1 MASPPPSSRRVDPP
15 SLPPSSRAPA
25 LVVGWAALVLAC
37 GSDAGPR
44 GVGALGTPS
53 GPALAEMPDLS
64 CESSAIDAGPVSL
77 AEVYAPFFELGV
89 AVGGRMSSGN
99 DPAAAALAAQ
109 QFNRATPENALKW
122 QSLQPR
128 PGEFDWGPADAFL
141 DFAEANAMEVHGHT
155 LVWHQQVPGWVFE
168 APAGGTLTREL
179 LLERLDA
186 HMAALAEHFAG
197 RIRYWDVVN
206 EAFDDDGSLRA
217 TPWLAGIGP
226 DYIEQ
231 AFLLA
236 DRHFPDAKLVYNDF
250 GMERAGKRE
259 AVARMARD
267 FRARGVRLDAIGTQG
282 HFRLDAPL
290 ITEIEESIEAFG
302 QTGAEVLVSEL
313 DVDVLPP
320 VSESQGADLS
330 VNAELSARLDPYVE
344 CLPAT
349 VAARAAQRWGSL
361 FELFIRHSDVVHAVT
376 IWGISDGHSWLNN
389 WPVNGR
395 TNYASLF
402 DRELKPKA
410 AWQSVVDAA
419 SSAP

>member
-1 MASPPPSSRRVDPP
+1 MARPLRSFRFPPD
-15 SLPPSSRAPA
+15 AA
-25 LVVGWAALVLAC
+25 LVLGSAALVLAC
-37 GSDAGPR
+37 GSDGGAR

-53 GPALAEMPDLS
+53 GPAVAELPDLS
-64 CESSAIDAGPVSL
+64 CDTSAVDAGQVSL
-77 AEVYAPFFELGV
+77 AEVYAPFFKLGV
-89 AVGGRMSSGN
+89 AVGGRMSSGD
-99 DPAAAALAAQ
+99 DPAAAALAVQ
-109 QFNRATPENALKW
+109 QYNRATPENALKW
-122 QSLQPR
+122 QSLQPDE
-128 PGEFDWGPADAFL
+128 GDFNWGAADAFL

-155 LVWHQQVPGWVFE
+155 LVWHQQVPGWVFQ
-168 APAGGTLTREL
+168 APGGGTPTREL

-186 HMAALAEHFAG
+186 HMAALSEHFAG

-206 EAFDDDGSLRA
+206 EAFNDDGTLRP

-226 DYIEQ
+226 DYVEQ
-231 AFLLA
+231 AFILA

-250 GMERAGKRE
+250 GMESAGKRE
-259 AVARMARD
+259 AVVDMARR

-290 ITEIEESIEAFG
+290 ITAIEESIEAFG

-320 VSESQGADLS
+320 ASQNQGADLS
-330 VNAELSARLDPYVE
+330 INAELSARLNPYAE

-349 VAARAAQRWGSL
+349 VAAQAAERWGSL
-361 FELFIRHSDVVHAVT
+361 FELFIRHSDVVRAVT

-402 DRELKPKA
+402 DRELEPKA

>member
-1 MASPPPSSRRVDPP
+1 MV
-15 SLPPSSRAPA
+15 SLPPSFRPQPRRGSCLA
-25 LVVGWAALVLAC
+25 LVVGWAGWVLAC
-37 GSDAGPR
+37 GSEGGPR

-53 GPALAEMPDLS
+53 GPAVAAMPDLS
-64 CESSAIDAGPVSL
+64 CDAAAIDAGQVSL
-77 AEVYAPFFELGV
+77 AEVYAPFFKLGV
-89 AVGGRMSSGN
+89 AVGGRMSAGD
-99 DPAAAALAAQ
+99 DPAAAALAARQ
-109 QFNRATPENALKW
+109 YNRATPENALKW
-122 QSLQPR
+122 QSVHPDPER
-128 PGEFDWGPADAFL
+128 FDWGPADAFL
-141 DFAEANAMEVHGHT
+141 DFAEDNGMEVHGHA
-155 LVWHQQVPGWVFE
+155 LVWHQQVPDWVFR
-168 APAGGTLTREL
+168 APAGGAATREL

-186 HMAALAEHFAG
+186 HMAALSEHFAG

-206 EAFDDDGSLRA
+206 EAFNDDGSKRE
-217 TPWLAGIGP
+217 TPWLEGIGL

-231 AFLLA
+231 AFILA

-250 GMERAGKRE
+250 GMENAGKRE
-259 AVARMARD
+259 AVVEMARD

-282 HFRLDAPL
+282 HVRLDVPL
-290 ITEIEESIEAFG
+290 ITAIEESIEAFG

-320 VSESQGADLS
+320 ASQNQGADLS
-330 VNAELSARLDPYVE
+330 VNAEPSARLNPYAE

-349 VAARAAQRWGSL
+349 VAAQAAERWSSL
-361 FELFIRHSDVVHAVT
+361 FELFIRHSSVVRAVT
-376 IWGISDGHSWLNN
+376 IWGVSDGHSWLND

-410 AWQSVVDAA
+410 AWQSVIDAA